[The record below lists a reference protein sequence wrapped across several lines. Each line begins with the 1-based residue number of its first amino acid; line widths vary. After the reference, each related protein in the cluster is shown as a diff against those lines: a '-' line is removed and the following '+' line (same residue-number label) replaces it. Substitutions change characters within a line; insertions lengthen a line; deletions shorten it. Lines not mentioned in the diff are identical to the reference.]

1 VKTTT
6 VRTVVVP
13 VLALALAG
21 VTAPAASAAPPVE
34 AVASTTLTTTS
45 PKSSTVEEAVT
56 RSGARRMRTTA
67 TWFPAEGR
75 IVATTRTSNSVK
87 ATGFTGGVTVV
98 FLDREGHVVG
108 FTGVRT
114 FGVDGTWIG
123 RATRTDVWQERVPDA
138 PANAVAP
145 LIGIGINVRAA
156 VLPPDVAAL
165 DEHGHPAES
174 WEDEDRVAAELLT
187 GDRLDMLIA
196 ALLERFDH
204 VVIDSPPVMGRP

>member
-21 VTAPAASAAPPVE
+21 VTAPAASAAPPV
-34 AVASTTLTTTS
+34 AATASAAQASTTLTTTS

-138 PANAVAP
+138 PANAVA
-145 LIGIGINVRAA
+145 I
-156 VLPPDVAAL
+156 
-165 DEHGHPAES
+165 
-174 WEDEDRVAAELLT
+174 
-187 GDRLDMLIA
+187 
-196 ALLERFDH
+196 H
-204 VVIDSPPVMGRP
+204 VVHTHAGKNRLLDIVRKAKQLGQEVGDLVKTLNALKPSS